1 MTDPGQKLGEALR
14 AAREARGVDV
24 ARVERDT
31 KIRSRYV
38 EALERGEY
46 RELPG
51 AVYTKGFLR
60 NYGLY
65 LGLDPEYLI
74 DLYRLE
80 TRAPSAERPTI
91 PTAPRPIGRRRRGF
105 VVEPGVIVAAILTIV
120 VGGLIAYLGYEFVTF
135 ARTPDLRIT
144 APAGD
149 IGSWAEETYTVQGVT
164 ARNARVEIS
173 GLAENPSVVADD
185 DGRFEVTVGLVPGSN
200 VMEISAWDPEVSR
213 TSETVRRTITVVGP
227 EPSSAPIGE
236 LVLDSPAEGATVA
249 GPIALTGHA
258 TPGTVVSVTPALAT
272 AAPVS
277 FSVVDPASGA
287 AIQVAPQGAAA
298 PAPLSMTAG
307 ADGALSAELALPPGT
322 WDLALA
328 STDGA
333 TLARRVVIGPP
344 DGLAV
349 TLDLGGAPSYVEVDV
364 DGQPDARSGSILE
377 AGTSVTLSAREQLR
391 LLAGNAGA
399 VSISVNGLRLGTLG
413 APDAVVQWQI
423 TRNP

>member
-1 MTDPGQKLGEALR
+1 MTEPGQKLGEVLR
-14 AAREARGVDV
+14 AAREARGVDM

-31 KIRSRYV
+31 KIRTRYV

-80 TRAPSAERPTI
+80 TRTPSVERPTM
-91 PTAPRPIGRRRRGF
+91 PTPPRPIGRRRRAF
-105 VVEPGVIVAAILTIV
+105 VVEPGIIVAAILTIV

-149 IGSWAEETYTVQGVT
+149 IGSWEQQTYTVQGVT
-164 ARNARVEIS
+164 ARHARIEIS
-173 GLAENPSVVADD
+173 GLAENPSVVAGE
-185 DGRFEVTVGLVPGSN
+185 DGHFEVTVGLVPGSN
-200 VMEISAWDPEVSR
+200 VIEISAWDPEVSR
-213 TSETVRRTITVVGP
+213 ASETVRRTITVVGP
-227 EPSSAPIGE
+227 EPSSAAIGA
-236 LVLDSPAEGATVA
+236 LILDSPAEGAA
-249 GPIALTGHA
+249 ANGPITLAGRA
-258 TPGTVVSVTPALAT
+258 TPGVVVSVTPTLVS
-272 AAPVS
+272 AAPVT
-277 FSVVDPASGA
+277 FSVVDPAGGGA
-287 AIQVAPQGAAA
+287 VEIAPQGAAA
-298 PAPLSMTAG
+298 PAPLSLTAG
-307 ADGALSAELALPPGT
+307 ADGAIAGALTLPPGT
-322 WDLALA
+322 WQIALA
-328 STDGA
+328 SADGA
-333 TLARRVVIGPP
+333 TLARQVVIGPP
-344 DGLAV
+344 EGLAV
-349 TLDLGGAPSYVEVDV
+349 SLDLAGAPSYVELDV
-364 DGQPDARSGSILE
+364 DGQPDPRSGTILE
-377 AGTSVTLSAREQLR
+377 AGTSVTLSARDELR

-399 VSISVNGLRLGTLG
+399 VSISVNGLRLGALG